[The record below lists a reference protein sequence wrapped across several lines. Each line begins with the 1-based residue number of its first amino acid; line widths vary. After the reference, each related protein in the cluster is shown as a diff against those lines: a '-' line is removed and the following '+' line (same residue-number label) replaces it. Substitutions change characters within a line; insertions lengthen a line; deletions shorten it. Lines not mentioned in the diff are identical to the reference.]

1 MKKKEDDPDS
11 LLSPTLVERRT
22 AIAKM
27 RSLELGVEKEYIN
40 LEERKKNICRIDAA
54 LSAFD
59 EFLTDFVEMLRSLPD
74 FVQSTIPA
82 TTPTQYSAI
91 EAHIDQQLQRLSQK
105 RLYLAIDS
113 TCEEKARATAQKNES
128 IKNTKS
134 KKKKG

>member
-1 MKKKEDDPDS
+1 MPKKKSDDS
-11 LLSPTLVERRT
+11 LLSPVEVERRT

-27 RSLELGVEKEYIN
+27 RQLELGVEKEYIN
-40 LEERKKNICRIDAA
+40 LEERKKNICRIDSA

-82 TTPTQYSAI
+82 TTPKQYATI
-91 EAHIDQQLQRLSQK
+91 ESHIDQQIQRLSQK

-113 TCEEKARATAQKNES
+113 TSEEKARATAQKKES

-134 KKKKG
+134 KKKG